1 MRLFVPF
8 SLAAMAVA
16 GQLESESNQLNL
28 QRERRV
34 AEALAK
40 VLYYSLELN

>member
-16 GQLESESNQLNL
+16 GQLEPDSS
-28 QRERRV
+28 RH
-34 AEALAK
+34 
-40 VLYYSLELN
+40 LELSRQIRREQKLADALV